1 MKSIILNVT
10 RKKILILFF
19 LALSFTFASNVDAAT
34 LTITPPATAVQND
47 NIVVNI
53 VGTNFL
59 SASDISVISFW
70 LTYDNTI
77 LSYTGYSTTSITG
90 NNLTIGTAIPNVIGA
105 TWDGGTGAQLT
116 MDNQTFFSLNFT
128 VLSGSTVTTEIGFN
142 PSSLSASN
150 NNGDGVSFSMATG
163 TISLNPVVPTIP
175 ATPNAPSITS
185 VGNGS
190 VTLAWT
196 APANGNSPL
205 TAFDIGYR
213 TGANAWATSSVD
225 DLVLSTTISGLA
237 NGSIYDFRVS
247 AVNAI
252 GSSSPS
258 SVTQATPRTI
268 PSAPATISAQ
278 YGNAQVTVTWSA
290 AVNGGSAPT
299 AYNIGYRTG
308 ANAWATTTVG
318 STTSGVVSSLNNGT
332 SYDFRVS
339 ATNAAGTGPVSS
351 TVSETPRA
359 VPVIASVP
367 TASSLGQTSATLNG
381 SVTSNGGAS
390 ISELGFAYGLTT
402 AYGATTTGVT
412 VVQSGAF
419 SKAISGLTCG
429 NTYHFRAY
437 AINSEGLVYSSD
449 ASFQT
454 TACPGMPTI
463 TSLSSSVTGMTTA
476 TVSAN
481 VTSDGGS
488 SITSRGFEY
497 GTSGTYTATS
507 TYSNGTGAYS
517 VDLTGLSCGITYT
530 YRAYAGNAVG
540 MTRTSGS
547 TFTTS
552 ACPTA
557 PSTPS
562 APSATPGN
570 TSVALTWSAPANG
583 GSAITGYDI
592 GYRTGSNAWATST
605 VGAVLT
611 TTISG
616 LVNGTVYDF
625 RVSAVN
631 AIGSSSPSS
640 VTQATPRT
648 IPSAPATISAQYG
661 NAQVTVTWSAAVN
674 GGSAPTA
681 YNIGYRTGAN
691 AWATT
696 TVGSTTSGVVSSL
709 NNGTSYDFRVSA
721 TNAAGTGPVSS
732 TVSETPRAVPV
743 ISSATAPIVGTS
755 TATLS
760 SSMTSTG
767 GSTVT
772 ASGFAYGLTT
782 AYGATTTNTVQSG
795 AFSSALT
802 GLTCGTTYHFR
813 AYATNAVGL
822 TYTADATFLTTC
834 PGAPTLGSITAGSIT
849 KTSATLSSSIS
860 STGYETVYR
869 RGFEYGPTTAYGST
883 ITEDGDFS
891 AGSFSTNITG
901 LTCGSTYHI
910 RAYAVN
916 YIGTSTTADSSFRAS
931 SCSSGGGGG
940 GGGRVIRNNT
950 PTTPTNLSALL
961 AMFSSADRAIIM
973 AILGSS
979 AGVVTPPA
987 GPIIPN
993 TPSTPNTNY
1002 NDQTKFNL
1010 DLGLGSNHTD
1020 VYRLQKYLNTH
1031 GYVISDT
1038 GAGKPGN
1045 ESYYYG
1051 EKTIAAVK
1059 RLQIANNITPAT
1071 GYFGPITRAF
1081 INGDRNT
1088 PVAPASA
1095 PVPTPTQVPNPNT
1108 SVSSD
1113 GSFDIDLQLGNN
1125 YPDVLRMQKY
1135 LNSHGYIISAT
1146 GEGSVG
1152 NETSYFGEKT
1162 YIALKKFQKDNGLP
1176 ETGYFGPATRKLF
1189 NK

>member
-237 NGSIYDFRVS
+237 NGSI
-247 AVNAI
+247 
-252 GSSSPS
+252 
-258 SVTQATPRTI
+258 
-268 PSAPATISAQ
+268 
-278 YGNAQVTVTWSA
+278 
-290 AVNGGSAPT
+290 
-299 AYNIGYRTG
+299 
-308 ANAWATTTVG
+308 
-318 STTSGVVSSLNNGT
+318 
-332 SYDFRVS
+332 
-339 ATNAAGTGPVSS
+339 
-351 TVSETPRA
+351 
-359 VPVIASVP
+359 
-367 TASSLGQTSATLNG
+367 
-381 SVTSNGGAS
+381 
-390 ISELGFAYGLTT
+390 
-402 AYGATTTGVT
+402 
-412 VVQSGAF
+412 
-419 SKAISGLTCG
+419 
-429 NTYHFRAY
+429 
-437 AINSEGLVYSSD
+437 
-449 ASFQT
+449 
-454 TACPGMPTI
+454 
-463 TSLSSSVTGMTTA
+463 
-476 TVSAN
+476 
-481 VTSDGGS
+481 
-488 SITSRGFEY
+488 
-497 GTSGTYTATS
+497 
-507 TYSNGTGAYS
+507 
-517 VDLTGLSCGITYT
+517 
-530 YRAYAGNAVG
+530 
-540 MTRTSGS
+540 
-547 TFTTS
+547 
-552 ACPTA
+552 
-557 PSTPS
+557 
-562 APSATPGN
+562 
-570 TSVALTWSAPANG
+570 
-583 GSAITGYDI
+583 
-592 GYRTGSNAWATST
+592 
-605 VGAVLT
+605 
-611 TTISG
+611 
-616 LVNGTVYDF
+616 YDF